1 MDENDDGKGENELIT
16 KTNKIHFQDVDAG
29 QWLLAAGVHST
40 AMYRMAGDCEK
51 KKVYLCNEN
60 VIKL

>member
-16 KTNKIHFQDVDAG
+16 KTNKIPFQDVDA
-29 QWLLAAGVHST
+29 LALTAAGAST
-40 AMYRMAGDCEK
+40 AMYRMAGDSER
-51 KKVYLCNEN
+51 KKVYLCYEN